1 MILLPS
7 IWKRITRPKAEPYQF
22 PEAEKIILGEAGASF
37 PSFDEEEG
45 APAPIPVLEGKEA
58 LPPQP
63 EPEPEPETDPV
74 RYAEIQADAILKDA
88 EQRAAEIVE
97 RAQAEAKKKAEELYA
112 AARKDGLEEGR
123 AEGVIQGVAQAL
135 EENRQSQERQAAELS
150 AEVDKFLQRASAAL
164 DRLMDDNVEELRDLA
179 IAIAEK
185 VVCVSLKSSSE
196 VIGRMIQTAVDKRK
210 RREWAH
216 IYIAECDAKYFTKVP
231 AALTAALSS
240 LSDRVRIIP
249 MADDEAGTCI
259 IEMPDEIIDA
269 SAATQLNNIRTLLAD
284 APTGGY
290 EGGLN
295 FGGGVFDRVP
305 TNDTSGQ

>member
-1 MILLPS
+1 MPS
-7 IWKRITRPKAEPYQF
+7 IWKRFTRPKTEPYQF
-22 PEAEKIILGEAGASF
+22 PNVEDIEVEKAGASL
-37 PSFDEEEG
+37 PSFDEEEAEG
-45 APAPIPVLEGKEA
+45 PGPLLETKEA
-58 LPPQP
+58 PP
-63 EPEPEPETDPV
+63 EPEPEPEPEKDPV
-74 RYAEIQADAILKDA
+74 QYAQIQAERIVQDA
-88 EQRAAEIVE
+88 EERAKEILE
-97 RAQAEAKKKAEELYA
+97 QAQAEAKRKAEELCA
-112 AARKDGLEEGR
+112 AARREGLEEGH

-150 AEVDKFLQRASAAL
+150 AEIDRFLQKAGAAL
-164 DRLMDDNVEELRDLA
+164 DRQMDENVEELRDLA

-231 AALTAALSS
+231 SGLAAALSS

-284 APTGGY
+284 APAGGF
-290 EGGLN
+290 ESPVRM
-295 FGGGVFDRVP
+295 GGGVFDRVP
-305 TNDTSGQ
+305 ANDPSGQ